1 MKSHMMFAL
10 VLATLF
16 AFSST
21 VFAQTAAKLVVQEKP
36 KTELKKEEMK
46 KEVTPKTTLKKEDG
60 VKKVKKLKKHDA
72 KHEAK
77 MEKKEGEKK

>member
-16 AFSST
+16 AFSGT
-21 VFAQTAAKLVVQEKP
+21 VFAQTAAKPVVQEKP

-46 KEVTPKTTLKKEDG
+46 KEEAPKTTVKKEDG
-60 VKKVKKLKKHDA
+60 VKKVKKFK
-72 KHEAK
+72 KHEAQ